1 MLSLL
6 IKLYK
11 KHWVIWIIRTFDLV
25 LTNLF
30 NKYSPL
36 IMTTIKRL
44 WQDNL
49 IKKLWKDQNSNI
61 YLIRTEVTN
70 IGANIKFNK
79 IIVPTS
85 KRKNHI
91 TGKCKVLLW
100 PKWLKFGNHHVVGKQ
115 FNHDKLKANYSNNQ

>member
-1 MLSLL
+1 
-6 IKLYK
+6 
-11 KHWVIWIIRTFDLV
+11 
-25 LTNLF
+25 
-30 NKYSPL
+30 
-36 IMTTIKRL
+36 MTAIKRL
-44 WQDNL
+44 WQNNL

-100 PKWLKFGNHHVVGKQ
+100 PK
-115 FNHDKLKANYSNNQ
+115 